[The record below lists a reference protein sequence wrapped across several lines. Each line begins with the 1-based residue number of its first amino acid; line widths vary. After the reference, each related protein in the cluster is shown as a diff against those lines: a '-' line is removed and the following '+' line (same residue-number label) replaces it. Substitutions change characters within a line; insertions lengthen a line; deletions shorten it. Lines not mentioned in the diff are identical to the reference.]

1 MMRRFSVLTLV
12 LFLLIG
18 CATKTKPQNSPM
30 PKPEMT
36 PPTEATPTPV
46 IQSTPTST
54 PAVEGEIE
62 VILKSVSTGR
72 NQVIDNQYRVTAG
85 DDRIRTGSW
94 VTLTNCVGSE
104 YVSLKVRYQSAY
116 RNEFHEW
123 IIDDYQIEVLDHS
136 IAGLKSLSE
145 TDFDHIYPLINR
157 FPDAFAELEL
167 VSGMFILEK
176 DGRYGIADE
185 NQEMVVE
192 ICGQR
197 YPVLDSLEL
206 HCEAEAY
213 DFEQVSGTPYYLCS
227 GAHGIAAKWF
237 YADIETGE
245 VYTVFSADDGPGM
258 FVPFDGSRMS
268 GELGLYHAVSGYD
281 ETPEGVPE
289 YEWLGRV
296 GIVNQKGEMVT
307 EAIYDQGLA
316 INGDLIPVARDGLW
330 GYVNAAG
337 EEIISCQYLAPLLI
351 DPDHDR
357 WAAYPPDHGRIVAQ
371 DQSGRYGVLATDGSI
386 LIPFEYDFAAPFY
399 DGQILLE
406 KAGERTFQ

>member
-18 CATKTKPQNSPM
+18 CAPKTKPQNSPM

-54 PAVEGEIE
+54 PAIESEIE

-94 VTLTNCVGSE
+94 VMLTNCVGSE
-104 YVSLKVRYQSAY
+104 YVSLKVQYQSAY

-136 IAGLKSLSE
+136 IAGLTSLSE

-176 DGRYGIADE
+176 D
-185 NQEMVVE
+185 
-192 ICGQR
+192 
-197 YPVLDSLEL
+197 
-206 HCEAEAY
+206 
-213 DFEQVSGTPYYLCS
+213 
-227 GAHGIAAKWF
+227 
-237 YADIETGE
+237 
-245 VYTVFSADDGPGM
+245 
-258 FVPFDGSRMS
+258 
-268 GELGLYHAVSGYD
+268 
-281 ETPEGVPE
+281 
-289 YEWLGRV
+289 
-296 GIVNQKGEMVT
+296 
-307 EAIYDQGLA
+307 
-316 INGDLIPVARDGLW
+316 
-330 GYVNAAG
+330 
-337 EEIISCQYLAPLLI
+337 
-351 DPDHDR
+351 
-357 WAAYPPDHGRIVAQ
+357 
-371 DQSGRYGVLATDGSI
+371 
-386 LIPFEYDFAAPFY
+386 
-399 DGQILLE
+399 
-406 KAGERTFQ
+406 